1 MSGGVGRTY
10 RVYIIKFIAQKGQNV
25 WGKCLSCYITK
36 INDEPE
42 MTEPKVDKVIK
53 NKFGTTKT
61 LKQFNLH

>member
-1 MSGGVGRTY
+1 M
-10 RVYIIKFIAQKGQNV
+10 YIIKFIAQKGQNV